1 MDAELLGWLAPDLII
16 TQDLCHVCAA
26 SPDDLATALTR
37 LAKKPRVLAL
47 TPHSLRDVWED
58 VRRIGDATQRRREAQ
73 ALSITL
79 EQKVAAIEA
88 KAAQAKTRPR
98 VLCIEWLDP
107 YYVGG
112 HWVPEMVANAG
123 GRDVLGRAGETSFRV
138 SAEEIVASGAEV
150 IIVMPCGFGVKRAV
164 SEYRAA
170 KTPDGWPDLPAVREG
185 RVFAIDAN
193 SYSARPGPR
202 LADGVALLAHLF
214 HPDLFSAALPEGSFQ
229 KL

>member
-1 MDAELLGWLAPDLII
+1 
-16 TQDLCHVCAA
+16 
-26 SPDDLATALTR
+26 
-37 LAKKPRVLAL
+37 
-47 TPHSLRDVWED
+47 
-58 VRRIGDATQRRREAQ
+58 
-73 ALSITL
+73 
-79 EQKVAAIEA
+79 
-88 KAAQAKTRPR
+88 
-98 VLCIEWLDP
+98 
-107 YYVGG
+107 
-112 HWVPEMVANAG
+112 
-123 GRDVLGRAGETSFRV
+123 
-138 SAEEIVASGAEV
+138 
-150 IIVMPCGFGVKRAV
+150 VMPCGFGVKRAV